1 MNQVP
6 PFARSPRRW
15 WACAAMVLLAGC
27 AASSA
32 LVTGTRREPIP
43 VERVKLYTQAP
54 KKYQEIAVLEASSR
68 NSWSFSDQAKLDV
81 VVQRLKEEAAKLGA
95 NGVLLQG
102 TANRSSGAI
111 GTGVGGGTGGWGGG
125 GVGVG
130 IGTSFELERKVGSGL
145 AIWVEQE

>member
-1 MNQVP
+1 MAQILFDRP
-6 PFARSPRRW
+6 ARRW
-15 WACAAMVLLAGC
+15 VLCAALAVLAGC

-32 LVTGTRREPIP
+32 LVTGTRRAPIP

-54 KKYQEIAVLEASSR
+54 KKYQEIAVLESSSR

-102 TANRSSGAI
+102 MANRSSGAI